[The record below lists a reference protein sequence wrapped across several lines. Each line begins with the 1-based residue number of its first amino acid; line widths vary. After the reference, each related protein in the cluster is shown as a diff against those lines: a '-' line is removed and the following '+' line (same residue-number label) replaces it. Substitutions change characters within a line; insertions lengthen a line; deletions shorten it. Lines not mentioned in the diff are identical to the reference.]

1 MSLMDKADLA
11 QATSKDESDLEA
23 APQND
28 ATRAGTRATF
38 LGQTHGYVSSIWGL
52 LVALTIV

>member
-1 MSLMDKADLA
+1 MDEADLA

-28 ATRAGTRATF
+28 VTGVRTRPTF
-38 LGQTHGYVSSIWGL
+38 LGQTQKCVSGIWGL
-52 LVALTIV
+52 LVVVLTIV

>member
-1 MSLMDKADLA
+1 MDKADLA

-28 ATRAGTRATF
+28 DTRAGTRLTF
-38 LGQTHGYVSSIWGL
+38 LSRTHQCVSGIWGL
-52 LVALTIV
+52 LVVVLTIV